1 MTIRRTLPA
10 LALCLALT
18 PSMLQGA
25 GSAAG
30 SKTGSKAGLPEGVSP
45 LSAEQ
50 ERHVRELL
58 KAAETHRGLA
68 AKRPVL
74 SGTVEEEKLKGRIA
88 EALREEMPPEQLAA
102 IEAALEAFGLIP
114 ESLDLASYYP
124 ELLTSQVAGYYDPAR
139 GYLSLVRR
147 GGGILGPGGAEKA
160 GIEPQRVEDMILVH
174 ELTHALQDQHFG
186 LAAFTKGEPI
196 SDAAAARLALVE
208 GDATLTMMGYLVGAP
223 VDSLPGV
230 EKLLT
235 SLADDAGGMSGAALD
250 LPGSQ
255 ELSEAPA
262 YFRDSLLFSYFQGY
276 AFAVAVRQKGG
287 QALLD
292 HAFRKDPPRSTE
304 QILHPEKW
312 LGRRDNPVTFVW
324 PDLARELPGA
334 TRIAEGDL
342 GELGIK
348 ILLREALGDA
358 ARATAAAEGWGGDRF
373 AVYSLKKRGEKEGS
387 RLLAWI
393 TEWDS
398 EADAAEM
405 EAAIRGLGAGWQ
417 AERPSPRRVVVLHG
431 EIAPERLG
439 ALRERL
445 AKAEAKRPEN
455 RDLDLPALGISPPE
469 AGSAAKLL
477 ESPLIQE
484 QLRKVREQPVPP
496 GTVSPDG
503 RSYTNPALGVSLTL
517 PESRSGWRLDP
528 RPPAPLSLAIGSP
541 DGAGQIVVAQQT
553 LPAPLT
559 AEVVLPMVAGGVKA
573 SLPGYASLGSSRV
586 EAPGGEAWQEERFEA
601 EPPAGRKVR
610 GLIRVWTRGTSMV
623 FATFVVP
630 ADLWPQHERAAREIL
645 DRLAVGEPAAP

>member
-1 MTIRRTLPA
+1 MRITRSILLA

-18 PSMLQGA
+18 PSIH
-25 GSAAG
+25 SA
-30 SKTGSKAGLPEGVSP
+30 GSKAGLPEGVTP
-45 LSAEQ
+45 LSPEQ
-50 ERHVRELL
+50 EGHVRELL
-58 KAAETHRGLA
+58 KSAEIHRGLM

-74 SGTVEEEKLKGRIA
+74 SGTVEEEKLKGRIT

-147 GGGILGPGGAEKA
+147 GGSILGPGGAEKA

-186 LAAFTKGEPI
+186 LEAFTQGEPI

-223 VDSLPGV
+223 VDGLPGV

-312 LGRRDNPVTFVW
+312 LGRRDDPVTFVW
-324 PDLARELPGA
+324 PDLTRELPGA

-348 ILLREALGDA
+348 ILLRDALGDA

-373 AVYSLKKRGEKEGS
+373 AVYSLKEKGKKEER

-405 EAAIRGLGAGWQ
+405 ETAVRALGAGWR
-417 AERPSPRRVVVLHG
+417 ADRPSPRRVVVLRG
-431 EIAPERLG
+431 PLQEGIAPEQLG

-445 AKAEAKRPEN
+445 AAAEARRPEN
-455 RDLDLPALGISPPE
+455 RALDLPALGIRPPE
-469 AGSAAKLL
+469 ASSAKLL

-484 QLRKVREQPVPP
+484 QLKKVREQPVPP

-553 LPAPLT
+553 LPAPLA
-559 AEVVLPMVAGGVKA
+559 AEVILPMVAGGVKA

-645 DRLAVGEPAAP
+645 DRLAVGEPLTP

>member
-1 MTIRRTLPA
+1 MRITRSTLLA
-10 LALCLALT
+10 LALGLALIPT
-18 PSMLQGA
+18 VPVVGSTAGA
-25 GSAAG
+25 ATG
-30 SKTGSKAGLPEGVSP
+30 SKTGLPQGVTP
-45 LSAEQ
+45 LSPEQ
-50 ERHVRELL
+50 EGHVRELL
-58 KAAETHRGLA
+58 KSAETHRGLT

-74 SGTVEEEKLKGRIA
+74 SGTVEEEKLKGRIT
-88 EALREEMPPEQLAA
+88 EALREEMPPGQLAA

-147 GGGILGPGGAEKA
+147 GGSILGPGGAEKA

-186 LAAFTKGEPI
+186 LEAFTKGEPI

-223 VDSLPGV
+223 VDGLPGV

-235 SLADDAGGMSGAALD
+235 SLADDAGGMSGTAMD

-262 YFRDSLLFSYFQGY
+262 FFRDSLLFSYFQGY

-312 LGRRDNPVTFVW
+312 LGRRDDPVTFVW

-373 AVYSLKKRGEKEGS
+373 AVYSLKKKGEKEGS

-398 EADAAEM
+398 EADAMEM
-405 EAAIRGLGAGWQ
+405 EAAIRGLGAGWR
-417 AERPSPRRVVVLHG
+417 AERPSPRRVVVLRG
-431 EIAPERLG
+431 EIVPERLG
-439 ALRERL
+439 MLRERL
-445 AKAEAKRPEN
+445 AAAEARRPEN
-455 RDLDLPALGISPPE
+455 RDLDLPALGIQPPE
-469 AGSAAKLL
+469 ASSAKLL

-484 QLRKVREQPVPP
+484 QLKKVREQPVPA
-496 GTVSPDG
+496 GTLSSDG

-559 AEVVLPMVAGGVKA
+559 AEVILPMVAGGVKA

-630 ADLWPQHERAAREIL
+630 ADLWPEHERAAREIL
-645 DRLAVGEPAAP
+645 DRLAVGEPVAP

>member
-1 MTIRRTLPA
+1 MRIMRRTTLLA
-10 LALCLALT
+10 LALCLTLPPALR
-18 PSMLQGA
+18 
-25 GSAAG
+25 AAG
-30 SKTGSKAGLPEGVSP
+30 PPGLPQGVAP
-45 LSAEQ
+45 LSADQ
-50 ERHVRELL
+50 EGHVRELL
-58 KAAETHRGLA
+58 KSAETHRGLR

-74 SGTVEEEKLKGRIA
+74 SGIVEEEKLKGRIS

-147 GGGILGPGGAEKA
+147 GGSILGPGGAEKV
-160 GIEPQRVEDMILVH
+160 GVEPQRVEDMILVH
-174 ELTHALQDQHFG
+174 ELTHALQDQHFD
-186 LAAFTKGEPI
+186 LEAFTKGEPI

-235 SLADDAGGMSGAALD
+235 SMADDPQAMAGAALE

-276 AFAVAVRQKGG
+276 AFAAAVRQKGG

-312 LGRRDNPVTFVW
+312 LGRRDDPVTFVW
-324 PDLARELPGA
+324 PDLTRELPGG

-342 GELGIK
+342 GELAIK
-348 ILLREALGDA
+348 ILLREALGELT
-358 ARATAAAEGWGGDRF
+358 RATAAAEGWGGDRF
-373 AVYSLKKRGEKEGS
+373 AVYSFRKKAGGEG

-398 EADAAEM
+398 ENDATEM
-405 EAAIRGLGAGWQ
+405 EAAIRGLGAGWR
-417 AERPSPRRVVVLHG
+417 AERPSPRRVVVLRG
-431 EIAPERLG
+431 ALEEIAPERLE
-439 ALRERL
+439 ALRKRL
-445 AKAEAKRPEN
+445 ATAEARRPEN
-455 RDLDLPALGISPPE
+455 RDLDLPALGIKPGE
-469 AGSAAKLL
+469 AGSSAKLL

-503 RSYTNPALGVSLTL
+503 LSYTNPALGVSLTL

-553 LPAPLT
+553 LPAPLA
-559 AEVVLPMVAGGVKA
+559 AELILPMVAGGVKA
-573 SLPGYASLGSSRV
+573 SLPGYASLGSGRV
-586 EAPGGEAWQEERFEA
+586 EAPGGQTWEEERFEA

-610 GLIRVWTRGTSMV
+610 GLIRVWTRGNSMV

-645 DRLAVGEPAAP
+645 DRLAVGEPLSD

>member
-1 MTIRRTLPA
+1 MRRTTRLA
-10 LALCLALT
+10 LALCLSLT
-18 PSMLQGA
+18 PVLH
-25 GSAAG
+25 AAEPG
-30 SKTGSKAGLPEGVSP
+30 KGLPEGVAP
-45 LSAEQ
+45 LSPDQ
-50 ERHVRELL
+50 EKHVRELL
-58 KAAETHRGLA
+58 KSAETHRGLT
-68 AKRPVL
+68 AKRPVV
-74 SGTVEEEKLKGRIA
+74 SGIVQEEKLKGRIT
-88 EALREEMPPEQLAA
+88 EALREGMPPEQLAA

-114 ESLDLASYYP
+114 ESLDLSSYYP

-147 GGGILGPGGAEKA
+147 GDSILGPGGAEKA
-160 GIEPQRVEDMILVH
+160 GLEPQRVEDMILVH
-174 ELTHALQDQHFG
+174 ELTHALQDQHFD
-186 LAAFTKGEPI
+186 LKAFTHGEPI

-235 SLADDAGGMSGAALD
+235 SMADDAGGMGNAALD

-255 ELSEAPA
+255 ELAEAPP

-276 AFAVAVRQKGG
+276 GFAVAVRQKGG

-312 LGRRDNPVTFVW
+312 LGRRDDPVTFVW
-324 PDLARELPGA
+324 PDLTRELPGA

-348 ILLREALGDA
+348 ILLRDALEDA
-358 ARATAAAEGWGGDRF
+358 ARANLAATATTAAEGWGGDRF
-373 AVYSLKKRGEKEGS
+373 AVYSLKKKEGGES

-405 EAAIRGLGAGWQ
+405 EAAIRGLGAGWRV
-417 AERPSPRRVVVLHG
+417 ERPSPRRVVVLRG
-431 EIAPERLG
+431 EIPANRLNALRDRLG
-439 ALRERL
+439 
-445 AKAEAKRPEN
+445 KAEARRPEN
-455 RDLDLPALGISPPE
+455 RDLDLPALGIKPE
-469 AGSAAKLL
+469 DGSSSAKLL

-496 GTVSPDG
+496 GTVSADG
-503 RSYTNPALGVSLTL
+503 RSYTNRALGVSLTL

-528 RPPAPLSLAIGSP
+528 KPPAPLSLAIGSP

-553 LPAPLT
+553 LPAPLA
-559 AEVVLPMVAGGVKA
+559 AELILPMVAGGVKA
-573 SLPGYASLGSSRV
+573 SLPGYASLGGGRV
-586 EAPGGEAWQEERFEA
+586 EAPGGQTWQEESFEA

-645 DRLAVGEPAAP
+645 DRLAVGEPLSD